1 MFKAWGKAL
10 QQYSPQGVTMRIST
24 VIGSTLTAIAL
35 AGGITVGH
43 LGSMSEPSPV
53 TTMLMEQAAHAA
65 PVAAK
70 ADPAEDSPQFDC
82 RKHGNRKCGVT
93 LDPKPSNGKREA
105 VRYVIQF
112 NKAGQPV
119 SVAPLGR

>member
-1 MFKAWGKAL
+1 
-10 QQYSPQGVTMRIST
+10 MRIST
-24 VIGSTLTAIAL
+24 IIGSSLTAIAL

-43 LGSMSEPSPV
+43 LGAQSEPSP
-53 TTMLMEQAAHAA
+53 TTVRLMEQAAYSV
-65 PVAAK
+65 PVQVALK
-70 ADPAEDSPQFDC
+70 ADPAEDSPKFDC

-93 LDPKPSNGKREA
+93 LDPKPSDGKRQQ

-119 SVAPLGR
+119 SVAPFGR